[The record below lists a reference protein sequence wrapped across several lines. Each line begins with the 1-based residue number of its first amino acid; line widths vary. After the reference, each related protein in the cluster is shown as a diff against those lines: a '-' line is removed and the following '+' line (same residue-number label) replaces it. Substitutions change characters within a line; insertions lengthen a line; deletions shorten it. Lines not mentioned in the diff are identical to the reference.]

1 MCAFA
6 AIPMGPRLPTL
17 AVAEARSYPP
27 YRGLLGIEPKQPNRR
42 RRPRVPPVLP
52 PPPTAAAAPAYRPRP
67 RTPPNC
73 KDPEL
78 QALAPPRSPA
88 APPFP
93 TSITP
98 SRVAFFNIRAR
109 A

>member
-1 MCAFA
+1 M
-6 AIPMGPRLPTL
+6 
-17 AVAEARSYPP
+17 
-27 YRGLLGIEPKQPNRR
+27 
-42 RRPRVPPVLP
+42 PPVLP

-93 TSITP
+93 TSMTP
-98 SRVAFFNIRAR
+98 SPVAFFNIRAR

>member
-1 MCAFA
+1 M
-6 AIPMGPRLPTL
+6 
-17 AVAEARSYPP
+17 
-27 YRGLLGIEPKQPNRR
+27 
-42 RRPRVPPVLP
+42 PPVLP

-98 SRVAFFNIRAR
+98 SPVAFFNIRAR
-109 A
+109 AYVDLICMAVPGRMAGFKVGVRAEPTRRRSEG

>member
-1 MCAFA
+1 M
-6 AIPMGPRLPTL
+6 
-17 AVAEARSYPP
+17 
-27 YRGLLGIEPKQPNRR
+27 
-42 RRPRVPPVLP
+42 PPVLP

-93 TSITP
+93 TSSTP
-98 SRVAFFNIRAR
+98 SPVAFFNIRAR
-109 A
+109 VQNRACKVVRGRMGDLRY